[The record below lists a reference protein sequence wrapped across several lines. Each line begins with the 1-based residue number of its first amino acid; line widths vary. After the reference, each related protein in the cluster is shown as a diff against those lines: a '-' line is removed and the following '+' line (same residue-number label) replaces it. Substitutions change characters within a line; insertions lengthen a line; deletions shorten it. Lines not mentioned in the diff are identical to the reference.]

1 MKARWWGVSGVV
13 GGNRRLIPTTE
24 DSTLGLGF
32 STVDF
37 SFFINLLIIYIDT
50 LIDLL
55 FVKSI

>member
-1 MKARWWGVSGVV
+1 MLYVV
-13 GGNRRLIPTTE
+13 ITALYQQQKE
-24 DSTLGLGF
+24 DSTLGLGL

-55 FVKSI
+55 FVRSI